1 MSNTRKRARYTRE
14 ERTTTRERNLDSRHR
29 GDHTFVRQWCNPGV
43 LLRFRCVLPWFSLA
57 FCYMQP
63 RLFHYGFHVGFL
75 LPSPY
80 KRCSFCYP
88 YVPLLHIAS
97 SVPFTAYSLLACP
110 HSPLPPPC
118 PPRVP
123 SEFASKFILALF

>member
-1 MSNTRKRARYTRE
+1 MSDTRKRARDTRG

-29 GDHTFVRQWCNPGV
+29 GDYTSNPGV

-63 RLFHYGFHVGFL
+63 RLFHYRFHVGFL

-88 YVPLLHIAS
+88 YIPLLHIAN
-97 SVPFTAYSLLACP
+97 SVPLTAYFLLACL

-118 PPRVP
+118 SPRVP
-123 SEFASKFILALF
+123 SEFASNWFILALF